1 MPITKIDKIVGVP
14 VGAALAAIF
23 SRMNARS
30 YRGGIISRVNALL
43 LFPEKVKPRASSFLG

>member
-1 MPITKIDKIVGVP
+1 MPITKIDKIVGVH

-23 SRMNARS
+23 
-30 YRGGIISRVNALL
+30 SRVNALL